1 MFAITDTQRPS
12 ERTCMADTNPRDS
25 RPTDAERRSA
35 PTDTERQSARR
46 SADGPPLSMTPFHV
60 AGIGFLFVGFALAC
74 YQGLQGF
81 ELVPQVSWI
90 TWTHIH
96 FVTIG
101 AFTQLLFGTLPQLTA
116 RKLERPGPST
126 RAFGA
131 VFLGLNGAL
140 LLAWYGRAYGEP
152 LLFDVGLGTIWLLT
166 GWLFAVVLVMVVR
179 SEDGRARDPT
189 VGFSLLSP
197 FVYLVGLTLAFG
209 LYSRGWDVPG
219 GWYGLREAHVHA
231 NAWGF
236 LGLAAIG
243 TLYDLFPR
251 LVDAELYS
259 DRLKRYSFPLF
270 ALGIVPLVVGP
281 VLGMGTTV
289 TALGLGLYAA
299 GYVLYVYTLART
311 YRAGTSNGTAL
322 SILVAQLW
330 ILGPAS
336 FAPFILFGV
345 PLGIPDPW
353 IETGALHFFFLG
365 WALPVALAGSLLVA
379 RSLEWAPGAD
389 GGDAGD
395 DRVAGLV
402 PSTALPSAL
411 GPRSVLAWNLAVLA
425 VGIGFFY
432 QDQSWSALLHGPGY
446 AVVLS
451 IWGYYLVTIV
461 DRRWSARAS
470 KRVS

>member
-1 MFAITDTQRPS
+1 MV
-12 ERTCMADTNPRDS
+12 DTNPREQHPIDADS
-25 RPTDAERRSA
+25 EAAHRPAA
-35 PTDTERQSARR
+35 
-46 SADGPPLSMTPFHV
+46 GPPLTMTPFHA
-60 AGIGFLFVGFALAC
+60 AGIAFLFVGFALAL
-74 YQGLQGF
+74 YQGLQQF
-81 ELVPQVSWI
+81 ELVPQVSWV

-116 RKLERPGPST
+116 RKLERPGPSRLT
-126 RAFGA
+126 LWA

-140 LLAWYGRAYGEP
+140 LLAWYGRAFGEP
-152 LLFDVGLGTIWLLT
+152 LWFDVGLGTIWLLT
-166 GWLFAVVLVMVVR
+166 GWLFATVLAMTFRTLRGDTARV
-179 SEDGRARDPT
+179 RDPT
-189 VGFSLLSP
+189 VGFYLLSP
-197 FVYLVGLTLAFG
+197 AIYLIGLTFAFG

-259 DRLKRYSFPLF
+259 ERLKRYSFPLF
-270 ALGIVPLVVGP
+270 ALGIVPLIVGP
-281 VLGMGTTV
+281 VLGMGKTV
-289 TALGLGLYAA
+289 TAVGLVLYAA

-311 YRAGTSNGTAL
+311 YRAGTPNGTAL
-322 SILVAQLW
+322 SVFVAQLW

-345 PLGIPDPW
+345 PLGIPEPL

-365 WALPVALAGSLLVA
+365 WALPVALAGSLLAA
-379 RSLEWAPGAD
+379 RALEWPAGTTRA
-389 GGDAGD
+389 GTGD
-395 DRVAGLV
+395 DRGHVDGLV
-402 PSTALPSAL
+402 PAEDRPSAV
-411 GPRSVLAWNLAVLA
+411 GPGSVLAWNLAVLA

-432 QDQSWSALLHGPGY
+432 QDQSWSAFLHGTGY

-451 IWGYYLVTIV
+451 IWSFYLVKIV
-461 DRRWSARAS
+461 TQRRSVRALGQSERSSAD
-470 KRVS
+470 

>member
-1 MFAITDTQRPS
+1 MP
-12 ERTCMADTNPRDS
+12 ETNPRDS
-25 RPTDAERRSA
+25 RRTDAERRSSRR
-35 PTDTERQSARR
+35 PTA
-46 SADGPPLSMTPFHV
+46 GPPLSMTPFHV
-60 AGIGFLFVGFALAC
+60 AGIAFLFAGFVLAC
-74 YQGLQGF
+74 YQGLQEF
-81 ELVPQVSWI
+81 ALVPAVSWL

-116 RKLERPGPST
+116 QKLERPGPSAPT
-126 RAFGA
+126 LGA
-131 VFLGLNGAL
+131 VFLGLNGAV
-140 LLAWYGRAYGEP
+140 LLAWYGRAFGEP

-166 GWLFAVVLVMVVR
+166 AWLFAVVLVLVYR
-179 SEDGRARDPT
+179 SEGGQAYDPT
-189 VGFSLLSP
+189 IGFYLLSP
-197 FVYLVGLTLAFG
+197 FVYLIGLTFAFG
-209 LYSRGWDVPG
+209 LYSHGWDVPG

-243 TLYDLFPR
+243 TLYDRFPR

-259 DRLKRYSFPLF
+259 DRLQRSSLPLF

-281 VLGMGTTV
+281 VLGMGKTV
-289 TALGLGLYAA
+289 TATGLLLYAA

-311 YRAGTSNGTAL
+311 YRAGTPNGTAL
-322 SILVAQLW
+322 SVLVAQLW

-365 WALPVALAGSLLVA
+365 WALPVALAGALLVT
-379 RSLEWAPGAD
+379 RSLEWAPEAARGD
-389 GGDAGD
+389 GGDG
-395 DRVAGLV
+395 RVEGLV
-402 PSTALPSAL
+402 PADDIPAVV
-411 GPRSVLAWNLAVLA
+411 GPTSILAWNLAVLA

-432 QDQSWSALLHGPGY
+432 QDQSWSVLLSGPGFT
-446 AVVLS
+446 VLLAL
-451 IWGYYLVTIV
+451 WGMYLLEIV
-461 DRRWSARAS
+461 DWRWATRTSDLGS
-470 KRVS
+470 